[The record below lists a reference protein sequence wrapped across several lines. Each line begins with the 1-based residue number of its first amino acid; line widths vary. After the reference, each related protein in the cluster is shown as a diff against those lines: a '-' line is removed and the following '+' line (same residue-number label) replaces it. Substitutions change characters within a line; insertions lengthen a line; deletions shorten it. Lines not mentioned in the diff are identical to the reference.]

1 MDIYQLDYVLHE
13 PTEDHGW
20 MYWAEIPALPGCAAW
35 GDTPEQT
42 LNDLWGNARIFIG
55 MLKEDGKPLPPVLVD
70 TREVKGTMTVTA

>member
-42 LNDLWGNARIFIG
+42 LNDLGGNARIFIG
-55 MLKEDGKPLPPVLVD
+55 MPKEDGKPLPPVLVD
-70 TREVKGTMTVTA
+70 TGEVKGTMTVTA

>member
-1 MDIYQLDYVLHE
+1 MDIHQLDHVLHE

-42 LNDLWGNARIFIG
+42 LDDLGGQRQDIHRNAQGGREAPSSG
-55 MLKEDGKPLPPVLVD
+55 AYPL
-70 TREVKGTMTVTA
+70 TRPLQKG

>member
-35 GDTPEQT
+35 GDTHEQT

-55 MLKEDGKPLPPVLVD
+55 MLKEDGKPLPTVLVD